1 MNILTKIA
9 NASYNELGKMLTK
22 GEVSIKQL
30 QRFYTSQRRIAV
42 DRYRKINVGTV
53 REEYGYTGK
62 EYFSPLK
69 NLVTTSDLLHAIID
83 VKKFLTGGGS
93 TKTELRQRKEKYVEK
108 AKQNNL
114 PVNNNNYN
122 KWIRFIDWFSNSIY
136 AKYFDSESE
145 EIAEIFEEGNSPTDW
160 ERLILELEEY
170 EY

>member
-1 MNILTKIA
+1 MSALDKIY

-30 QRFYTSQRRIAV
+30 KRFYTSQRRIAV
-42 DRYRKINVGTV
+42 DRYRKINVETV
-53 REEYGYTGK
+53 RKEYGYTGK

-83 VKKFLTGGGS
+83 VMKFFSSGAS
-93 TKTELRQRKEKYVEK
+93 TKTELRLRKEKYIEK
-108 AKQNNL
+108 AKENNL
-114 PVNNNNYN
+114 PVNNNNYG

-145 EIAEIFEEGNSPTDW
+145 EIAEVFEEGNSPTDW
-160 ERLILELEEY
+160 ERLILELEED